1 MQKQPRRT
9 QDNGAASK
17 ARAPETSFAQCWRQK
32 RPAGGQERPLALN
45 RCQLCV
51 IGASAA
57 ATKGSLRSTAGLQV
71 KPFLR
76 WKKETMKVSMA
87 VILGPAAPGV

>member
-1 MQKQPRRT
+1 MAGR
-9 QDNGAASK
+9 
-17 ARAPETSFAQCWRQK
+17 E
-32 RPAGGQERPLALN
+32 RPAWRGKSAPPALN

-76 WKKETMKVSMA
+76 WKKEMMKVSMA
-87 VILGPAAPGV
+87 VILGPAEPGV